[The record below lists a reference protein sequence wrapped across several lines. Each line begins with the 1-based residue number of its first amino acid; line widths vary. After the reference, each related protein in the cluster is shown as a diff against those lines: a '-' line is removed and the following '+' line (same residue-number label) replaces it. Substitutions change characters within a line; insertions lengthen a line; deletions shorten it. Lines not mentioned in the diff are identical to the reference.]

1 MKKILALLLLLCLS
15 LTACA
20 SDGPAETEIFAMDTY
35 MRLRIWG
42 DRELLSDTV
51 DEIRR
56 LEGLFSVTD
65 EKSEIFLLNRDGQA
79 ALSEDT
85 AEILTQAIAL
95 SERTGG
101 AFDPTVYPLVSAWGF
116 TSGEPHI
123 PTQDE
128 LNVLLPSVDA
138 AHLRL
143 DGSNAT
149 LTDGAQ
155 LNLGGIAKGY
165 TAQKCLEL
173 LSEKGV
179 QTAMLSL
186 GGNVQTLGSKPDG
199 KPWVIGIANPE
210 EPTEAIATLTFNGS
224 MAIVTSGGY
233 QRYFDLDG
241 ARYHHILD
249 PQTGMPAETGLA
261 SVTVLTQ
268 DGTTADALSTALFV
282 LGMEKSVELWR
293 ESDDFEAI
301 FIMQDRKIFAT
312 EGAADLL
319 GGCEFE
325 EITR

>member
-85 AEILTQAIAL
+85 AEILTRAIAL

-116 TSGEPHI
+116 TLGEPHI

-143 DGSNAT
+143 DGSNAA
-149 LTDGAQ
+149 LTDAAQ
-155 LNLGGIAKGY
+155 LDLGGIAKGY

-301 FIMQDRKIFAT
+301 FITQDRKIFAT
-312 EGAADLL
+312 KGAAVLL

>member
-65 EKSEIFLLNRDGQA
+65 EKSEIFLLNRDLQA

-143 DGSNAT
+143 DGSNAA

-155 LNLGGIAKGY
+155 LDLGGIAKGY

-224 MAIVTSGGY
+224 IAIVTSGGY

-301 FIMQDRKIFAT
+301 FITQDRKIFAT
-312 EGAADLL
+312 KGAAVLL

>member
-85 AEILTQAIAL
+85 AEILTRAIAL

-143 DGSNAT
+143 DGSNAA
-149 LTDGAQ
+149 LTDAAQ
-155 LNLGGIAKGY
+155 LDLGGIAKGY

-282 LGMEKSVELWR
+282 MGMEKSVELWR

-301 FIMQDRKIFAT
+301 FITQDRKIFAT
-312 EGAADLL
+312 EGAADFL